1 MPITHCVGPSC
12 GPRGIRS
19 FKGWA
24 QWPWSASYCF
34 LGLRASQGE
43 RAPRGVFKA
52 GQGPSALCRFPLIFL
67 TCGSEGTR
75 LWDQGFPEE
84 TPPPTEVRKPWVG
97 LLGLGMGVC
106 VCVFALAGVMNGRAA
121 VLIPK
126 GAAHGC

>member
-24 QWPWSASYCF
+24 QWPWSASCYF

-52 GQGPSALCRFPLIFL
+52 GQGPNALCRFPLIFL
-67 TCGSEGTR
+67 TLALRVPASGIRAS
-75 LWDQGFPEE
+75 P
-84 TPPPTEVRKPWVG
+84 KKH
-97 LLGLGMGVC
+97 LLPL
-106 VCVFALAGVMNGRAA
+106 R
-121 VLIPK
+121 
-126 GAAHGC
+126 